1 MSVLSIVVPGA
12 TSPRPTASVPQPAP
26 QTKVSAS
33 ALTTHPFIGILGVFL
48 GAGIATLNA
57 RLLSVGLPDLRG
69 SMGFGVDEA
78 SWISTALNAAM
89 MFIGP
94 FSVFLGTLFG
104 PRRVLLPAAAIFIAA
119 SVLLPFSP
127 NLSTMLILEVVAGL
141 ACGTF
146 YPLTLTFVLRNLPK
160 HLIIFGVASYSM
172 DIVFSS
178 NIALAVQAWYQ
189 EHLSWRW
196 IFWNAAWITPLMM
209 ICIYFGIP
217 RQPMPPKETW
227 PNWRGF
233 LYASFGFSL
242 LFAALDQG
250 ERLDWFNSGVIVAL
264 FAAGLLMLGAAL
276 VRRWLQPNPLVNL
289 AFLGKRNV
297 FLLAAAI
304 FFFKFVHLSAIVLI
318 PSFLGNL
325 QGYRPLETGS
335 ALAWVAAPQFVFGW
349 IVAVLVIRFDTRLVM
364 AGGFALVGL
373 ACWMS
378 AHADAAWAGFSF
390 WHSDLLLAFGLSM
403 AYVGMVGA
411 IILQGLETGAL
422 TSAVNAATFSGWFHT
437 IRIFGGQLGVAA
449 LTRFLSVRE
458 KFHSNRLGLDVSIG
472 SWITEERLRALAGG
486 LLPHSSGLDE
496 AQARSLGLL
505 QAQVRK
511 QAATLTYVDGFVLLE
526 WSIVFFLILAAFLKP
541 FAASYRL
548 LSKAD

>member
-1 MSVLSIVVPGA
+1 MSALSIAAAGA
-12 TSPRPTASVPQPAP
+12 AAPQPAARVQAAP
-26 QTKVSAS
+26 QKVSAS

-57 RLLSVGLPDLRG
+57 RLLSVGLLDLRG
-69 SMGFGVDEA
+69 AMGFGLDEA
-78 SWISTALNAAM
+78 SWIPTTLNAAM

-104 PRRVLLPAAAIFIAA
+104 PRRVLLPAAAIFVAA
-119 SVLLPFSP
+119 SVLLPCSP
-127 NLSTMLILEVVAGL
+127 NLTTMLILEAIAGL

-160 HLIIFGVASYSM
+160 HLIIFGIAAYSI

-178 NIALAVQAWYQ
+178 NIAAAVQAWYQ
-189 EHLSWRW
+189 EHLSWHW
-196 IFWNAAWITPLMM
+196 IFWNAAWVTPLMM
-209 ICIYFGIP
+209 ICIHFGVP
-217 RQPMPPKETW
+217 RQPMPPKETR

-233 LYASFGFSL
+233 LYASLGFSL

-250 ERLDWFNSGVIVAL
+250 ERLDWFNSGVIVGL

-304 FFFKFVHLSAIVLI
+304 FFFKFVHLSAVVLI
-318 PSFLGNL
+318 PAFLGNL
-325 QGYRPLETGS
+325 QDYRPLETGS

-349 IVAVLVIRFDTRLVM
+349 IVALLVIRFDTRVVM
-364 AGGFALVGL
+364 AAGFGVVGV

-403 AYVGMVGA
+403 AYVGMVGG
-411 IILQGLETGAL
+411 IILQGLESGAL
-422 TSAVNAATFSGWFHT
+422 NSAVNAATFSGWFHT
-437 IRIFGGQLGVAA
+437 IRIFGGQVGVAM
-449 LTRFLSVRE
+449 LNRFLTVRE

-472 SWITEERLRALAGG
+472 SWITDERLRMLTGG
-486 LLPHSSGLDE
+486 LLPHSAGLDE

-511 QAATLTYVDGFVLLE
+511 QAATLSYLDGFVLLE
-526 WSIVFFLILAAFLKP
+526 WSVVIFLVLAAFLKP
-541 FAASYRL
+541 FSANYRL

>member
-1 MSVLSIVVPGA
+1 
-12 TSPRPTASVPQPAP
+12 
-26 QTKVSAS
+26 
-33 ALTTHPFIGILGVFL
+33 
-48 GAGIATLNA
+48 
-57 RLLSVGLPDLRG
+57 
-69 SMGFGVDEA
+69 
-78 SWISTALNAAM
+78 
-89 MFIGP
+89 
-94 FSVFLGTLFG
+94 
-104 PRRVLLPAAAIFIAA
+104 
-119 SVLLPFSP
+119 
-127 NLSTMLILEVVAGL
+127 
-141 ACGTF
+141 
-146 YPLTLTFVLRNLPK
+146 
-160 HLIIFGVASYSM
+160 M

-178 NIALAVQAWYQ
+178 NIAAAVQAWYQ
-189 EHLSWRW
+189 EHLSWHW

-217 RQPMPPKETW
+217 RQPMPPKETR

-233 LYASFGFSL
+233 LYASLGFSL
-242 LFAALDQG
+242 LYAALDQG

-264 FAAGLLMLGAAL
+264 CAAGLLLLGAAVL
-276 VRRWLQPNPLVNL
+276 RRWLQPNPMVNL

-297 FLLAAAI
+297 FILAAAI
-304 FFFKFVHLSAIVLI
+304 FFFKFVHLSVILLI
-318 PSFLGNL
+318 PSFLGNI

-349 IVAVLVIRFDTRLVM
+349 IVAALVIWFDTRVVM
-364 AGGFALVGL
+364 AAGFALTGVS
-373 ACWMS
+373 CWMS

-411 IILQGLETGAL
+411 IVIQGLESGAL

-437 IRIFGGQLGVAA
+437 IRIFGGQVGVAA

-472 SWITEERLRALAGG
+472 SWITEDRLRTLTGG

-511 QAATLTYVDGFVLLE
+511 QAATLSYLDGFVLLE
-526 WSIVFFLILAAFLKP
+526 WSIVLFLILAAFLKP
-541 FAASYRL
+541 FSANYRL

>member
-1 MSVLSIVVPGA
+1 MSAESIAVPGT
-12 TSPRPTASVPQPAP
+12 TSPQPSAPAAQRVPQA
-26 QTKVSAS
+26 KVSAS
-33 ALTTHPFIGILGVFL
+33 ALTTHPFVGILGVFL

-69 SMGFGVDEA
+69 AMGLGVDEA
-78 SWISTALNAAM
+78 SWIPTALNAAM

-94 FSVFLGTLFG
+94 FSVFLGMLFG
-104 PRRVLLPAAAIFIAA
+104 PRRVLLPAAAIFITA
-119 SVLLPFSP
+119 SILLPFSP

-160 HLIIFGVASYSM
+160 HLIIFGVAAYSM

-178 NIALAVQAWYQ
+178 NIANTVQAWYQ
-189 EHLSWRW
+189 EHLSWHW
-196 IFWNAAWITPLMM
+196 IFWNAALITPLMM
-209 ICIYFGIP
+209 ICVYLGVPGQPIP
-217 RQPMPPKETW
+217 AKEAR

-250 ERLDWFNSGVIVAL
+250 ERLDWFKSGVIVGL
-264 FAAGLLMLGAAL
+264 CAAGLLMLGAAV
-276 VRRWLQPNPLVNL
+276 VRRWLQPNPMVNL

-304 FFFKFVHLSAIVLI
+304 FFFKFVHLAAIVLI
-318 PSFLGNL
+318 PSFLGNI
-325 QGYRPLETGS
+325 QGYRALETGS

-349 IVAVLVIRFDTRLVM
+349 IVALLVIRFDTRVVM
-364 AGGFALVGL
+364 VAGFALLGV
-373 ACWMS
+373 ACWMG
-378 AHADAAWAGFSF
+378 AHADASWAGFSF

-411 IILQGLETGAL
+411 IILQGLESGAL
-422 TSAVNAATFSGWFHT
+422 TSAVNAATFSGWFHS

-449 LTRFLSVRE
+449 LTHFLSVRE
-458 KFHSNRLGLDVSIG
+458 KFHSNRLGLNVSIG
-472 SWITEERLRALAGG
+472 SWITEERLRTLAGG

-496 AQARSLGLL
+496 GQARSLGLL

-511 QAATLTYVDGFVLLE
+511 QAATLSDLDGFVLLE
-526 WSIVFFLILAAFLKP
+526 WSIVLFLVLAVFLKP
-541 FAASYRL
+541 FSANYRL

>member
-1 MSVLSIVVPGA
+1 MSPSSMAISAA
-12 TSPRPTASVPQPAP
+12 TSPQPGTPISQAAP
-26 QTKVSAS
+26 QAKVSAS
-33 ALTTHPFIGILGVFL
+33 ALTTRPYIGILGVFL
-48 GAGIATLNA
+48 GAGLATLNA
-57 RLLSVGLPDLRG
+57 RLVSVGLPDLRG
-69 SMGFGVDEA
+69 AMGFGVDEA
-78 SWISTALNAAM
+78 SWIPTALNSGM

-94 FSVFLGTLFG
+94 FSVFLGSLFG
-104 PRRVLLPAAAIFIAA
+104 PRRVLLPAAAIFIIA
-119 SVLLPFSP
+119 SLLLPFST
-127 NLSTMLILEVVAGL
+127 NLTTMLILEVVAGL

-160 HLIIFGVASYSM
+160 HLIIFGIAAYSI

-189 EHLSWRW
+189 EHLSWHW
-196 IFWNAAWITPLMM
+196 IFWFAAWVTPLMM
-209 ICIYFGIP
+209 ICIYFGVP
-217 RQPMPPKETW
+217 RQPMPPKEKR

-250 ERLDWFNSGVIVAL
+250 ERLDWFNSGVIVGL

-276 VRRWLQPNPLVNL
+276 VRRWLLPNPLVNL
-289 AFLGKRNV
+289 GFLGKRNV

-318 PSFLGNL
+318 PSFLGNI
-325 QGYRPLETGS
+325 QGYRSLETGS
-335 ALAWVAAPQFVFGW
+335 ALAWVALPQFVFGW
-349 IVAVLVIRFDTRLVM
+349 IVAVLVIRFDTRVVM
-364 AGGFALVGL
+364 AAGFALLGV
-373 ACWMS
+373 ACWIS
-378 AHADAAWAGFSF
+378 AHVDAAWAGFSF

-449 LTRFLSVRE
+449 LTR
-458 KFHSNRLGLDVSIG
+458 
-472 SWITEERLRALAGG
+472 
-486 LLPHSSGLDE
+486 
-496 AQARSLGLL
+496 
-505 QAQVRK
+505 
-511 QAATLTYVDGFVLLE
+511 
-526 WSIVFFLILAAFLKP
+526 
-541 FAASYRL
+541 
-548 LSKAD
+548 

>member
-1 MSVLSIVVPGA
+1 
-12 TSPRPTASVPQPAP
+12 
-26 QTKVSAS
+26 
-33 ALTTHPFIGILGVFL
+33 
-48 GAGIATLNA
+48 
-57 RLLSVGLPDLRG
+57 
-69 SMGFGVDEA
+69 
-78 SWISTALNAAM
+78 
-89 MFIGP
+89 
-94 FSVFLGTLFG
+94 
-104 PRRVLLPAAAIFIAA
+104 
-119 SVLLPFSP
+119 VLLPFSP

-160 HLIIFGVASYSM
+160 HLIIFGVAAYSM

-178 NIALAVQAWYQ
+178 NIANAVQAWYQ
-189 EHLSWRW
+189 EHLSWHW

-250 ERLDWFNSGVIVAL
+250 ERLDWFNSGVIVGL
-264 FAAGLLMLGAAL
+264 FAAGLFMLAAAV

-289 AFLGKRNV
+289 GFLTKRNV

-304 FFFKFVHLSAIVLI
+304 FFFKFVHLSVIVLI
-318 PSFLGNL
+318 PSFLGNI

-349 IVAVLVIRFDTRLVM
+349 IVAALVIWFDTRVVM
-364 AGGFALVGL
+364 AAGFALTGVS
-373 ACWMS
+373 CWMS

-411 IILQGLETGAL
+411 IVIQGLESGAL

-437 IRIFGGQLGVAA
+437 IRIFGGQVGVAA

-472 SWITEERLRALAGG
+472 SWITEERLRTLTGG

-505 QAQVRK
+505 SAQVRK
-511 QAATLTYVDGFVLLE
+511 QAATLSYLDGFVLLE
-526 WSIVFFLILAAFLKP
+526 WSIVLFLILAAFLKP
-541 FAASYRL
+541 FSANYRL

>member
-1 MSVLSIVVPGA
+1 LTA
-12 TSPRPTASVPQPAP
+12 RPYV
-26 QTKVSAS
+26 
-33 ALTTHPFIGILGVFL
+33 GILGVFL

-69 SMGFGVDEA
+69 ALGFGVDEA
-78 SWISTALNAAM
+78 SWIPTALNAAM

-119 SVLLPFSP
+119 SILLPFSP

-146 YPLTLTFVLRNLPK
+146 YPLTLSFVLRNLPK
-160 HLIIFGVASYSM
+160 HLIIFGVAAYSM

-178 NIALAVQAWYQ
+178 NIAVAVQAWYQ
-189 EHLSWRW
+189 EHLSWHW
-196 IFWNAAWITPLMM
+196 IFWNAALITPLMM
-209 ICIYFGIP
+209 ACVYLGVP
-217 RQPMPPKETW
+217 RQPIAPKETR

-242 LFAALDQG
+242 LFAGLDQG
-250 ERLDWFNSGVIVAL
+250 ERLDWFRSGVIVGF
-264 FAAGLLMLGAAL
+264 FAAGLLLLGAAV
-276 VRRWLQPNPLVNL
+276 VRRWLQPNPMVNL
-289 AFLGKRNV
+289 LFLGKRNV

-304 FFFKFVHLSAIVLI
+304 FFFKFAHLAVIVLI
-318 PSFLGNL
+318 PSFLGNI

-335 ALAWVAAPQFVFGW
+335 ALAWVAVPQFVFGW
-349 IVAVLVIRFDTRLVM
+349 IVAVLVIWFDTRVVM
-364 AGGFALVGL
+364 AAGFGL
-373 ACWMS
+373 LGVACWMS

-411 IILQGLETGAL
+411 IILQGLESGAL
-422 TSAVNAATFSGWFHT
+422 TSAVNAATFAGWFHT
-437 IRIFGGQLGVAA
+437 IRIFGGQVGVAA
-449 LTRFLSVRE
+449 LTHFLSVRE
-458 KFHSNRLGLDVSIG
+458 KFHSNRLGLDVSVG
-472 SWITEERLRALAGG
+472 SWLTDERLRTLAGG

-505 QAQVRK
+505 QSQVRK
-511 QAATLTYVDGFVLLE
+511 QAATLSYVDGFVLLE
-526 WSIVFFLILAAFLKP
+526 WSIVIFLLLAAFLRP
-541 FAASYRL
+541 FSANYRL

>member
-1 MSVLSIVVPGA
+1 MSPSSTAISAA
-12 TSPRPTASVPQPAP
+12 TSPQAGTPVPQAAP
-26 QTKVSAS
+26 QTKVSAA

-69 SMGFGVDEA
+69 AMGFGVDEA
-78 SWISTALNAAM
+78 SWIPTTLNTAM

-104 PRRVLLPAAAIFIAA
+104 PRRVLLPAAAIFILG

-160 HLIIFGVASYSM
+160 HLIIFGVAAYSM

-178 NIALAVQAWYQ
+178 NIAAAVQAWYQ
-189 EHLSWRW
+189 EHLSWHW

-209 ICIYFGIP
+209 VCIYFGIP
-217 RQPMPPKETW
+217 DQPMPPKQAR

-233 LYASFGFSL
+233 LYAGFGFSL

-250 ERLDWFNSGVIVAL
+250 ERLDWFKSGVIVGL
-264 FAAGLLMLGAAL
+264 FAAGLLMLGASL
-276 VRRWLQPNPLVNL
+276 VRHWLQPNPLVNL
-289 AFLGKRNV
+289 AFLGNRNV

-304 FFFKFVHLSAIVLI
+304 FFFKFAHLAAIVLI
-318 PSFLGNL
+318 PSFLGNI
-325 QGYRPLETGS
+325 QGYRQLETGS

-349 IVAVLVIRFDTRLVM
+349 IVAVLVIRFDTRVVM
-364 AGGFALVGL
+364 GAGFALMGV

-411 IILQGLETGAL
+411 IILQGLESGAL
-422 TSAVNAATFSGWFHT
+422 KSAVNAATFSGWFHT
-437 IRIFGGQLGVAA
+437 IRIFGGQVGVAM
-449 LTRFLSVRE
+449 LTRFLAVRE
-458 KFHSNRLGLDVSIG
+458 KFHSNRLGLDVSVG
-472 SWITEERLRALAGG
+472 SWITEERLRALTGG

-496 AQARSLGLL
+496 AQARAVGLL

-511 QAATLTYVDGFVLLE
+511 QAATLSYVDGFVLLE
-526 WSIVFFLILAAFLKP
+526 WSIVLFLILAAFLKP
-541 FAASYRL
+541 FSVNYRL

>member
-1 MSVLSIVVPGA
+1 MSVSSMAISAASSPQPGA
-12 TSPRPTASVPQPAP
+12 PVQQPVPQAGTSAP
-26 QTKVSAS
+26 
-33 ALTTHPFIGILGVFL
+33 ALTAHPYIGILGVFL
-48 GAGIATLNA
+48 GAGLATLNA

-69 SMGFGVDEA
+69 AMGFGVDEA
-78 SWISTALNAAM
+78 SWIPTALNAAM

-94 FSVFLGTLFG
+94 FSVFLGSLFG
-104 PRRVLLPAAAIFIAA
+104 PRRVLLPAAATFIVA
-119 SVLLPFSP
+119 SLLLPFSP
-127 NLSTMLILEVVAGL
+127 NLSTMLILEMVAGL

-160 HLIIFGVASYSM
+160 RLIIFGVAAYSM

-178 NIALAVQAWYQ
+178 NIAASVQAWYQ
-189 EHLSWRW
+189 EHLSWHW
-196 IFWNAAWITPLMM
+196 IFWNAALITPLMM
-209 ICIYFGIP
+209 ICVYLGVP
-217 RQPMPPKETW
+217 GQPMPPKERR
-227 PNWRGF
+227 PSWRGF

-250 ERLDWFNSGVIVAL
+250 ERLDWFKSGVIVGL
-264 FAAGLLMLGAAL
+264 FAAGLLMLGAAVL
-276 VRRWLQPNPLVNL
+276 RRWLQPNPWVNL
-289 AFLGKRNV
+289 AFLGNRNV

-318 PSFLGNL
+318 PSFLGNI

-364 AGGFALVGL
+364 AAGFAVMGV

-378 AHADAAWAGFSF
+378 AHANAAWAGFSF
-390 WHSDLLLAFGLSM
+390 WSSDLLLAFGLSM

-411 IILQGLETGAL
+411 IILQGLESGAL
-422 TSAVNAATFSGWFHT
+422 NSAVNAATFSGWFHT
-437 IRIFGGQLGVAA
+437 IRIFGGQVGVAA
-449 LTRFLSVRE
+449 LAHFISVRE
-458 KFHSNRLGLDVSIG
+458 KFHSNRIGLDVSIG
-472 SWITEERLRALAGG
+472 SWVTDERLRALVGG

-511 QAATLTYVDGFVLLE
+511 QAATLSYVDGFVLLE
-526 WSIVFFLILAAFLKP
+526 WSIVLFLILAVFLKP
-541 FAASYRL
+541 FAANYRL
-548 LSKAD
+548 LSKAG

>member
-1 MSVLSIVVPGA
+1 MSPMFIAISAA
-12 TSPRPTASVPQPAP
+12 TSPQQGAPVSKPTRE
-26 QTKVSAS
+26 TGVSAS
-33 ALTTHPFIGILGVFL
+33 SLTARPYIGILGVFL

-69 SMGFGVDEA
+69 AMGFGVDEA
-78 SWISTALNAAM
+78 SWISTTLNAAM

-104 PRRVLLPAAAIFIAA
+104 PRRVLLPAAAIFITA

-160 HLIIFGVASYSM
+160 HLIIFGVAAYSM

-178 NIALAVQAWYQ
+178 NIGNAVQAWYQ
-189 EHLSWRW
+189 EHLSWHW

-209 ICIYFGIP
+209 MCVYLGVP
-217 RQPMPPKETW
+217 AQPMPPKEKR

-242 LFAALDQG
+242 LYAALDQG
-250 ERLDWFNSGVIVAL
+250 ERLDWFNSGVIVGL

-276 VRRWLQPNPLVNL
+276 VRRWLLPNPLVNL
-289 AFLGKRNV
+289 GFLGKRNV

-304 FFFKFVHLSAIVLI
+304 FFFKFVHNSAVLLV
-318 PSFLGNL
+318 PSFLGNI

-335 ALAWVAAPQFVFGW
+335 ALAWVAAPQFVLGW
-349 IVAVLVIRFDTRLVM
+349 IVAVLVIRFDTRVVM
-364 AGGFALVGL
+364 AAGFALLGV
-373 ACWMS
+373 ACWIS
-378 AHADAAWAGFSF
+378 AHVDAAWAGFSF
-390 WHSDLLLAFGLSM
+390 WHSELLLAFGLSM

-411 IILQGLETGAL
+411 IIL
-422 TSAVNAATFSGWFHT
+422 
-437 IRIFGGQLGVAA
+437 
-449 LTRFLSVRE
+449 
-458 KFHSNRLGLDVSIG
+458 
-472 SWITEERLRALAGG
+472 
-486 LLPHSSGLDE
+486 
-496 AQARSLGLL
+496 
-505 QAQVRK
+505 
-511 QAATLTYVDGFVLLE
+511 
-526 WSIVFFLILAAFLKP
+526 
-541 FAASYRL
+541 
-548 LSKAD
+548 

>member
-1 MSVLSIVVPGA
+1 MSAESIAVPGT
-12 TSPRPTASVPQPAP
+12 TSPQPSAPTARPVPQA
-26 QTKVSAS
+26 KVSAS
-33 ALTTHPFIGILGVFL
+33 ALTTHPFVGIVGVFL

-69 SMGFGVDEA
+69 AMGFGVDEA
-78 SWISTALNAAM
+78 SWIPTALNAAT

-104 PRRVLLPAAAIFIAA
+104 PRRVLLPAAAIFIVA

-141 ACGTF
+141 TCGTF

-160 HLIIFGVASYSM
+160 HLIIFGVGAYSM

-178 NIALAVQAWYQ
+178 NIAASVQAWYN
-189 EHLSWRW
+189 EYLSWRW
-196 IFWNAAWITPLMM
+196 IFWNAALVTPFMM
-209 ICIYFGIP
+209 TCVYFGVP
-217 RQPMPPKETW
+217 RQPMPATETR

-233 LYASFGFSL
+233 LYASLGFSL
-242 LFAALDQG
+242 LYAALDQG

-264 FAAGLLMLGAAL
+264 CAAGLLLLGAAVL
-276 VRRWLQPNPLVNL
+276 RRWLQPNPMVNL
-289 AFLGKRNV
+289 AFLGNRNV

-304 FFFKFVHLSAIVLI
+304 FFFKFVHLSVVVLI
-318 PSFLGNL
+318 PSFLGNI

-349 IVAVLVIRFDTRLVM
+349 IVAALVIWFDTRVVM
-364 AGGFALVGL
+364 AAGFALTGVS
-373 ACWMS
+373 CWMN

-390 WHSDLLLAFGLSM
+390 WNSDLLLALGLSM

-411 IILQGLETGAL
+411 IIIQGLESGAL
-422 TSAVNAATFSGWFHT
+422 TSAVNANTFSGWFHT
-437 IRIFGGQLGVAA
+437 IRILGGQVGVAA

-472 SWITEERLRALAGG
+472 SWTTEERLRTLTGG

-505 QAQVRK
+505 SAQVRK
-511 QAATLTYVDGFVLLE
+511 QAATLSYLDGFVLLE
-526 WSIVFFLILAAFLKP
+526 WSIVLFLILAAFLKP
-541 FAASYRL
+541 FSANYRL